1 MPDFPSPFTML
12 AVAGVMAALGAAAG
26 GACGGVARAYQRR
39 IDAGAPADAS
49 TLAHSVRAALRPSG
63 AASVADTVGMEGPRQ
78 RQLFPIP
85 QSSGFSACAAFIM
98 AAAFSILFARHGLG
112 AYFFASALAGTLLL
126 LSALIDAR
134 TGLLPDAL
142 TQPLLWL
149 GLAVSWM
156 GLGLPPRDA
165 LAGVMLGY
173 GLLWCLVL
181 ALRWFY
187 GRDAMGHGDLK
198 LLAALGAWLGWQP
211 LLWALLAACLAGLVF
226 AMWRQKSLR
235 PRGAYPFGPF
245 LAMGA
250 AGVFLNATAVHS
262 WFW

>member
-12 AVAGVMAALGAAAG
+12 AMAALGAAAG
-26 GACGGVARAYQRR
+26 GGCGGIARAYQRR

-49 TLAHSVRAALRPSG
+49 TLAHSVRAALWPG
-63 AASVADTVGMEGPRQ
+63 GTAPVADAVGTERSRQ
-78 RQLFPIP
+78 RLLFPIP
-85 QSSGFSACAAFIM
+85 QPSGFSIFAAFIM
-98 AAAFSILFARHGLG
+98 AAAFSILFARHGLS
-112 AYFFASALAGTLLL
+112 AYFFAAALAGILLL

-156 GLGLPPRDA
+156 GLGLPLRDA

-173 GLLWCLVL
+173 GPLWCLLL
-181 ALRWFY
+181 AFRWLS
-187 GRDAMGHGDLK
+187 GRDAMGYGDLK
-198 LLAALGAWLGWQP
+198 LLAALGAWLGWLL
-211 LLWALLAACLAGLVF
+211 LLWTLLAACLAGLVF